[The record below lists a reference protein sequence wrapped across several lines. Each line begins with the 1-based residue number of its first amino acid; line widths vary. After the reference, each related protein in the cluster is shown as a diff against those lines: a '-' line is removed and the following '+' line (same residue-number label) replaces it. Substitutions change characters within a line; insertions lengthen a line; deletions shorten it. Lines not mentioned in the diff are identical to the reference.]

1 MRISA
6 AVSYGADSSVVIHD
20 LEIEPPSP
28 DEVLVRLVASGIC
41 HTDLVAKRL
50 FQPGNPVVLGHE
62 GAGVVESVGDAVHG
76 VAVGDHVLMSFQSCG
91 SCDSCH
97 ANAPAYCALFGALN
111 MTGFRPDGS
120 SPLRRGSEPVAGAFF
135 GQSSFATHALVTP
148 RNLVVVDK
156 DVDLVACSPFG
167 CGMQT
172 GAGAVVNVLR
182 PDATSKLVVFG
193 AGGVGM
199 AAIMAAR
206 ATGVET
212 VIAVDVNPTRLKT
225 AEELGATAVVDGSST
240 DLRDRLRA
248 LTGGGAT
255 HAIDTTASE
264 TIIKHAVAALASQ
277 GELVLL
283 GVGAPELQID
293 ALSLIRGGKSIRG
306 SIEGD
311 ADPKTFIPKLLAWY
325 HDGRFPVEN
334 VIRTYPFAKV
344 HDAFADLASGDV
356 IKPVLVFD

>member
-1 MRISA
+1 VRISA
-6 AVSYGADSSVVIHD
+6 AVSYGADSSVVIQD
-20 LEIEPPSP
+20 VEIEPPSN

-50 FQPGNPVVLGHE
+50 FRPGLPVVLGHE
-62 GAGVVESVGDAVHG
+62 GAGVVEAVGDGVHG
-76 VAVGDHVLMSFQSCG
+76 VAVGDHVLLSFQSCG
-91 SCDSCH
+91 SCESCL
-97 ANAPAYCALFGALN
+97 ADVPAYCGQFGALN

-120 SPLRRGSEPVAGAFF
+120 SPLSRGGERVAGAFF

-148 RNLVVVDK
+148 RNLVVVDQA
-156 DVDLVACSPFG
+156 VDLVTCSPFG

-225 AEELGATAVVDGSST
+225 AEELGATAVVDGSSS
-240 DLRDRLRA
+240 DLRNRLRA

-255 HAIDTTASE
+255 HAIDTTSSE
-264 TIIKHAVAALASQ
+264 TVIKHAVDGLASQ

-283 GVGAPELQID
+283 GTGAAELQID
-293 ALSLIRGGKSIRG
+293 AMSLIRGGKSIRG

-311 ADPKTFIPKLLAWY
+311 ADPQRFMPKLLAW
-325 HDGRFPVEN
+325 HREGKFPVEQI
-334 VIRTYPFAKV
+334 IRPYPFSKIA
-344 HDAFADLASGDV
+344 DAFADLDSGDV
-356 IKPVLVFD
+356 IKPVLVFE